1 MSRIRACRRIHE
13 LVERRVSIW
22 PRTGDA
28 SKYVYHAVLW
38 IFVHI
43 AKAIDLD
50 AILTVVSVLMSGL
63 DEMLRQVIL
72 QSQRSDLDV
81 PFNNF
86 QSRHDIEYV

>member
-1 MSRIRACRRIHE
+1 MIHIRTRRRIYE
-13 LVERRVSIW
+13 LVECRVSIW

-28 SKYVYHAVLW
+28 PKYVHHAILW
-38 IFVHI
+38 IFAHI
-43 AKAIDLD
+43 AKAIDMD
-50 AILTVVSVLMSGL
+50 VALTVVSVLMSGL
-63 DEMLRQVIL
+63 DEMLRQVAL